1 MTDQDIVFQT
11 LFAFRRER
19 ILDSQSSNPDFSG
32 NVNDYFENIKQRM
45 SSSDGGAEY
54 GLTTNARKPTTLIIS
69 GERITIHLSF
79 SGVNDGRFSTGCGK
93 ISTLHKGNTNINFLH
108 PSSYPADMT
117 KRSKMSILALNIVT
131 NNASIL
137 LKYIKN

>member
-1 MTDQDIVFQT
+1 
-11 LFAFRRER
+11 
-19 ILDSQSSNPDFSG
+19 
-32 NVNDYFENIKQRM
+32 M
-45 SSSDGGAEY
+45 SSSAGGAEC

-79 SGVNDGRFSTGCGK
+79 SGVNDGHFSTGYGK
-93 ISTLHKGNTNINFLH
+93 ISTLHTGNTNINFLH

-131 NNASIL
+131 NNASIS
-137 LKYIKN
+137 LKDIKN

>member
-1 MTDQDIVFQT
+1 
-11 LFAFRRER
+11 
-19 ILDSQSSNPDFSG
+19 
-32 NVNDYFENIKQRM
+32 M
-45 SSSDGGAEY
+45 SSSAGGVEY

-79 SGVNDGRFSTGCGK
+79 SGVNDGRFSTGYGK
-93 ISTLHKGNTNINFLH
+93 ISTLHNGNTNINFLH
-108 PSSYPADMT
+108 PSSYPSDIT